1 MGSAE
6 VNQQLGPGYQQE
18 HWPGFQTLALVQEA
32 TDLPRGSWSSSLNSV
47 ASALH
52 LEKVRA

>member
-18 HWPGFQTLALVQEA
+18 HWPGFQALALVQEA
-32 TDLPRGSWSSSLNSV
+32 TDLPRGSWASSLHSV